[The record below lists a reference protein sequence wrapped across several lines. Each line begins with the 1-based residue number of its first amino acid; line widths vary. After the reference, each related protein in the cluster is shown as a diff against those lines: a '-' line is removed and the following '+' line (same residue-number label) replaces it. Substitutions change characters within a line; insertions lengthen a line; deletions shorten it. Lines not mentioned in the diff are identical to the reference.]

1 MFHTKDIDIC
11 SMYIY
16 NQFNF
21 FFVKFSHFSTVII
34 TAAAAAAAGHPETP
48 EAYCLRI
55 RWVSGNL
62 CSPDS
67 FGIRQFTIFEVH
79 CVPPSQRSYL

>member
-34 TAAAAAAAGHPETP
+34 AAAAGHPETP
-48 EAYCLRI
+48 DTLGFRK
-55 RWVSGNL
+55 SGFSGFVRN
-62 CSPDS
+62 
-67 FGIRQFTIFEVH
+67 
-79 CVPPSQRSYL
+79 